1 MLTLLIITYHIKDQ
15 QMIIPRQ
22 AMRDE
27 FKRFGSPIF
36 SLLTLAL
43 LLYFFLG
50 CTMAPIRGGEIE
62 GKRLVDGVYDG
73 SYGHGL
79 NSATVRV
86 TILQGKIAD
95 IALIK
100 HFASWKGDKANEVI
114 PQRIVAQQSTD
125 VDAVSGATNS
135 SRVIMNAVQE
145 ALGKA

>member
-1 MLTLLIITYHIKDQ
+1 MITYHIKDQ
-15 QMIIPRQ
+15 QMIIARQ

-27 FKRFGSPIF
+27 VKRFGSPIF
-36 SLLTLAL
+36 PLLTLAL
-43 LLYFFLG
+43 LLSLVLG

-62 GKRLVDGVYDG
+62 EKRLVDGVYDG
-73 SYGHGL
+73 IYRHGL

-86 TILQGKIAD
+86 TISQGKITD
-95 IALIK
+95 IELIK

-145 ALGKA
+145 ALEKAYRKK